1 MLISDLIDKVLG
13 YSYHQYIKEEFLIPL
28 GLKNIFGS
36 IHEVNIDDVTSGY
49 YVRYEE
55 DQKTDFTGLMIA
67 TTEDVGIFIRALND
81 GSVFNE
87 GEQEIY
93 SSVYVYKDMGL
104 LVGYQSIAEYHKDMD
119 TVVIQFNNTTKFDG
133 YKWNLAEIFYGRIVK
148 IIRKIA
154 H

>member
-1 MLISDLIDKVLG
+1 M
-13 YSYHQYIKEEFLIPL
+13 IPL